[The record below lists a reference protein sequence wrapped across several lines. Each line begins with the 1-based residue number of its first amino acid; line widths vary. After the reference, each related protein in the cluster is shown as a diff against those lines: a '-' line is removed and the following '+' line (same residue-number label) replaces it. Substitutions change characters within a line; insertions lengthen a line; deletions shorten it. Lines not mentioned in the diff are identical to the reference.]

1 MRLVPDA
8 SRGIGPL
15 GRPFWARGL
24 SRSVAA
30 TMPEAPKERKVVG
43 NLRSSNFE
51 SRSFAC
57 LSRSRNLNLE
67 PQAWNQDLRVS
78 SMYFVGER
86 RLGVFG
92 ALLGRPG
99 ALLGRPG
106 AFLGRLGELGPS
118 KGLLKPS
125 WALLGGSNGLLGGL
139 PWLSWV
145 SLASLLGASWAPFGQ
160 SWGSLGQSW
169 GPLGPS

>member
-15 GRPFWARGL
+15 GGPFWARGL
-24 SRSVAA
+24 SRRVAA
-30 TMPEAPKERKVVG
+30 TMPEAPNERKVAG

-51 SRSFAC
+51 SRSVASV
-57 LSRSRNLNLE
+57 SRSRNLNLE
-67 PQAWNQDLRVS
+67 PQAWNQDLWLS

-99 ALLGRPG
+99 ALLGCPG
-106 AFLGRLGELGPS
+106 AFLGLLGELRPS
-118 KGLLKPS
+118 GGLLKPS
-125 WALLGGSNGLLGGL
+125 WALLGASNGLLGGL
-139 PWLSWV
+139 P
-145 SLASLLGASWAPFGQ
+145 
-160 SWGSLGQSW
+160 
-169 GPLGPS
+169 